1 MNEQETTMI
10 SQSRDILF
18 YMPRYRVVHRDSGEI
33 WEVLADS
40 SDDARRLIG
49 WELGT
54 CRVML
59 LTEPPFATIEAPK
72 VAVQIRP
79 PIPGT
84 AYICRDC
91 NVTLSRS
98 ENRLWWFCPSCELLF
113 HSEEKRYYRENDL

>member
-1 MNEQETTMI
+1 
-10 SQSRDILF
+10 
-18 YMPRYRVVHRDSGEI
+18 MPRYRVVHRDSGEI
-33 WEVLADS
+33 WEVDAAFAD
-40 SDDARRLIG
+40 DGRRLIG

-59 LTEPPFATIEAPK
+59 LSEGPFANIEPPR
-72 VAVQIRP
+72 VAVQITP

-113 HSEEKRYYRENDL
+113 HSVERQFYREDEL